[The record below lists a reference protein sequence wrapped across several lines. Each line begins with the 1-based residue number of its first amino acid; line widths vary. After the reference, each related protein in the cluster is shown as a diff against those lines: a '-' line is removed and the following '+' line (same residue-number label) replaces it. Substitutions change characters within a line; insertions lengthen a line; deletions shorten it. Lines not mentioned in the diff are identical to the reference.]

1 MKIWRFSMRQC
12 FKIVDF
18 LSFGLCVWKVIYTN
32 DETNDIWLSSRR
44 VIFREPLL
52 ASFRARWMIWQTA
65 DFF

>member
-1 MKIWRFSMRQC
+1 MKIWRFAMRQC

-32 DETNDIWLSSRR
+32 DENNDIWLSSRR

-52 ASFRARWMIWQTA
+52 ASFRVRGMIWQTA